1 VYFHNLQFFYFPFL
15 VYNHNVIGRDKMKNK
30 FVFSMLFLGLGVI
43 LSSCNN
49 DRKPEE
55 STTVETTTD
64 GIETKSTTT
73 LETTTKPQETTT
85 ETTTETVVET
95 TTETKVEVTSTEV
108 ELPWV

>member
-1 VYFHNLQFFYFPFL
+1 
-15 VYNHNVIGRDKMKNK
+15 MKNK

-64 GIETKSTTT
+64 GIETKTTTT
-73 LETTTKPQETTT
+73 LETTT

-95 TTETKVEVTSTEV
+95 TTETTTEPEETSSLAD
-108 ELPWV
+108 LPWV

>member
-1 VYFHNLQFFYFPFL
+1 
-15 VYNHNVIGRDKMKNK
+15 MKNK

-64 GIETKSTTT
+64 GIETKNTTT

>member
-1 VYFHNLQFFYFPFL
+1 
-15 VYNHNVIGRDKMKNK
+15 MKNK
-30 FVFSMLFLGLGVI
+30 LVFSMLFLGLGVI

-64 GIETKSTTT
+64 GIEAKSTTT

>member
-1 VYFHNLQFFYFPFL
+1 
-15 VYNHNVIGRDKMKNK
+15 MKNK
-30 FVFSMLFLGLGVI
+30 FVFSMLFLGFGVI

-73 LETTTKPQETTT
+73 LDTTTKPQ

-95 TTETKVEVTSTEV
+95 TTETKVEETSSEV

>member
-1 VYFHNLQFFYFPFL
+1 
-15 VYNHNVIGRDKMKNK
+15 MKNK

-64 GIETKSTTT
+64 TVI
-73 LETTTKPQETTT
+73 ETTTKTIVETTTETAT

-95 TTETKVEVTSTEV
+95 TTEPEETSSLAD
-108 ELPWV
+108 LPWV

>member
-1 VYFHNLQFFYFPFL
+1 
-15 VYNHNVIGRDKMKNK
+15 
-30 FVFSMLFLGLGVI
+30 MLFLGLGVI

-64 GIETKSTTT
+64 GIETKNTTT

-85 ETTTETVVET
+85 ETTTGTVVET
-95 TTETKVEVTSTEV
+95 TTETTTETKVEETSTEV
-108 ELPWV
+108 ELPWVYEG

>member
-1 VYFHNLQFFYFPFL
+1 
-15 VYNHNVIGRDKMKNK
+15 MKNK

-49 DRKPEE
+49 DRKPEK
-55 STTVETTTD
+55 STIVETTTD

-85 ETTTETVVET
+85 ETTTGTTTKTTTETVVET
-95 TTETKVEVTSTEV
+95 TTETTTEPEETSSLAD
-108 ELPWV
+108 LPWV

>member
-1 VYFHNLQFFYFPFL
+1 
-15 VYNHNVIGRDKMKNK
+15 MKNK

-49 DRKPEE
+49 DRNPEE

-64 GIETKSTTT
+64 GIETKTTTT

-85 ETTTETVVET
+85 ETTTGTVVET
-95 TTETKVEVTSTEV
+95 TTETATETKVEETSTEV